1 MSRPDGSRTVDDG
14 HHAKEE
20 HMAEGRLRGQVIA
33 VTGAGSGIGA
43 AVAKL
48 AAAEGASVLLLG
60 RRVEKLEATAAA
72 IGGGASTAVI
82 QQCDVTDASDID
94 RAVVRALD
102 EWGRVDGLVNNAGSF
117 QMAHALVM
125 TRQQWDETIAVDLTA
140 AFFMSQ
146 AFGRVM
152 AKAGKG
158 SIVNMASVDG
168 HAGEP
173 LNAPY
178 NSSKAGLIGL
188 SRSLALD
195 LTPFGIRCNSVSP
208 GYVDGTPM
216 ADDTAD
222 TEQSVS
228 ELLRNW
234 QRVPLRRMVD
244 VDEVAQMTVFLL
256 SDAASGLT
264 GSDLVVDGGLLS
276 NIYALDSVEATG
288 WVAFQNDTLEQVR
301 QQLEDDTAAPSRME
315 AS

>member
-1 MSRPDGSRTVDDG
+1 M
-14 HHAKEE
+14 
-20 HMAEGRLRGQVIA
+20 GRLDGQV
-33 VTGAGSGIGA
+33 VVVSGAGSGIGA
-43 AVAKL
+43 GVAKL
-48 AAAEGASVLLLG
+48 AAAEGANVLLLG
-60 RRVEKLEATAAA
+60 RRLEKLEETTAA
-72 IGGGASTAVI
+72 IGGEDGAAVAVR
-82 QQCDVTDASDID
+82 CDVTDAGDID
-94 RAVVRALD
+94 TAVARALS

-117 QMAHALVM
+117 QMAHALEL
-125 TRQQWDETIAVDLTA
+125 TREQWDAVIAVDLTA

-152 AKAGKG
+152 ARAGKG
-158 SIVNMASVDG
+158 SIVNIASVDG

-195 LTPFGIRCNSVSP
+195 LTPLGIRCNAVSP

-222 TEQSVS
+222 TEHSVS
-228 ELLRNW
+228 DLLRNW
-234 QRVPLRRMVD
+234 QRVPLRRMVS

-264 GSDLVVDGGLLS
+264 GSDVLVDGGLLADV
-276 NIYALDSVEATG
+276 YALDSVEATG
-288 WVAFQNDTLEQVR
+288 WGAYRNEALDQVR
-301 QQLEDDTAAPSRME
+301 QKLQRGEL
-315 AS
+315 

>member
-1 MSRPDGSRTVDDG
+1 
-14 HHAKEE
+14 
-20 HMAEGRLRGQVIA
+20 MANGRLDGKVVAIS
-33 VTGAGSGIGA
+33 GAGSGIGA

-48 AAAEGASVLLLG
+48 AVSEGADVLLLG
-60 RRVEKLEATAAA
+60 RRTEKLEATAAG
-72 IGGGASTAVI
+72 IGSSSAVV
-82 QQCDVTDASDID
+82 QQCDVTEQADID
-94 RAVVRALD
+94 RAVARALS

-125 TRQQWDETIAVDLTA
+125 ERSQWDETIAVDLTA

-152 AKAGKG
+152 AKAGQG

-188 SRSLALD
+188 TRSLAMD
-195 LTPFGIRCNSVSP
+195 LTPLGIRCNTVSP

-222 TEQSVS
+222 TERSVS

-234 QRVPLRRMVD
+234 QRVPLRRMVN
-244 VDEVAQMTVFLL
+244 VDEVAEATVFLL

-264 GSDLVVDGGLLS
+264 GSDLLVDGGLMAD
-276 NIYALDSVEATG
+276 IYALDSVDDTG
-288 WVAFQNDTLEQVR
+288 WKAFQNETLDEVR
-301 QQLEDDTAAPSRME
+301 RMLADGTLGPAVPPAA
-315 AS
+315 

>member
-1 MSRPDGSRTVDDG
+1 MT
-14 HHAKEE
+14 A
-20 HMAEGRLRGQVIA
+20 GRLDGQVI
-33 VTGAGSGIGA
+33 VVSGAGSGIGA

-48 AAAEGASVLLLG
+48 AAQEGAAVLLLG
-60 RRVEKLEATAAA
+60 RTAERLEQTRTA
-72 IGGGASTAVI
+72 IGDAAVV
-82 QQCDVTDASDID
+82 QQCDVTKQEDID
-94 RAVVRALD
+94 AATSRALS

-117 QMAHALVM
+117 QMAHALLM
-125 TRQQWDETIAVDLTA
+125 TRSQWSETIDVDLTA

-146 AFGRVM
+146 AFGRIM

-158 SIVNMASVDG
+158 AIVNMASVDG

-188 SRSLALD
+188 TRSLAMD
-195 LTPFGIRCNSVSP
+195 LTPLGVRCNAVSP

-228 ELLRNW
+228 QLLQNW
-234 QRVPLRRMVD
+234 QRVGLRRMVN
-244 VDEVAQMTVFLL
+244 VDEVAQTTVFLL

-264 GSDLVVDGGLLS
+264 GSDVLVDGGLMS
-276 NIYALDSVEATG
+276 DIYALDSVEATG
-288 WVAFQNDTLEQVR
+288 WKAFQNETLDEVR
-301 QQLEDDTAAPSRME
+301 KQLADGTLAAG
-315 AS
+315 

>member
-1 MSRPDGSRTVDDG
+1 
-14 HHAKEE
+14 
-20 HMAEGRLRGQVIA
+20 
-33 VTGAGSGIGA
+33 
-43 AVAKL
+43 VA
-48 AAAEGASVLLLG
+48 
-60 RRVEKLEATAAA
+60 
-72 IGGGASTAVI
+72 
-82 QQCDVTDASDID
+82 
-94 RAVVRALD
+94 RALS

-117 QMAHALVM
+117 QMAHALEM
-125 TRQQWDETIAVDLTA
+125 TREQWDAVIAVDLTA

-158 SIVNMASVDG
+158 SIVNIASVDG

-188 SRSLALD
+188 TRSLALD
-195 LTPFGIRCNSVSP
+195 LTPLGIRCNAVSP

-222 TEQSVS
+222 TEHSVS
-228 ELLRNW
+228 DLLRNW
-234 QRVPLRRMVD
+234 QRVPLRRMVS

-264 GSDLVVDGGLLS
+264 GSDVLVDGGLLADV
-276 NIYALDSVEATG
+276 YALDSVEATG
-288 WVAFQNDTLEQVR
+288 WSAYRNEALDQVR
-301 QQLEDDTAAPSRME
+301 QKLQRGEL
-315 AS
+315 

>member
-1 MSRPDGSRTVDDG
+1 M
-14 HHAKEE
+14 
-20 HMAEGRLRGQVIA
+20 GRLDGQV
-33 VTGAGSGIGA
+33 VVVSGAGSAIGA
-43 AVAKL
+43 GVAKL
-48 AAAEGASVLLLG
+48 AAAEGANVLLLG
-60 RRVEKLEATAAA
+60 RRLEKLEETTAA
-72 IGGGASTAVI
+72 IGGEDGAAVAVR
-82 QQCDVTDASDID
+82 CDVTDAGDID
-94 RAVVRALD
+94 TAVARALS

-117 QMAHALVM
+117 QMAHALEL
-125 TRQQWDETIAVDLTA
+125 TREQWDAVIAVDLTA

-152 AKAGKG
+152 ARAGKG
-158 SIVNMASVDG
+158 SIVNIASVDG

-195 LTPFGIRCNSVSP
+195 LTPLGIRCNAVSP

-222 TEQSVS
+222 TEHSVS
-228 ELLRNW
+228 DLLRNW
-234 QRVPLRRMVD
+234 QRVPLRRMVS

-264 GSDLVVDGGLLS
+264 GSDVLVDGGLLADV
-276 NIYALDSVEATG
+276 YALDSVEATG
-288 WVAFQNDTLEQVR
+288 WGAYRNEALDQVR
-301 QQLEDDTAAPSRME
+301 QKLQRGEL
-315 AS
+315 